1 MLEMVEGGLDLV
13 KNGLAEW
20 REARLDCPA
29 QGPVAGTYSVTRL
42 GYRERWCACAC
53 ALSVE
58 YRYIYLSTGIS
69 RLARVGR
76 WHGSRSRPG
85 AGQ

>member
-29 QGPVAGTYSVTRL
+29 QGPVVAGT
-42 GYRERWCACAC
+42 
-53 ALSVE
+53 
-58 YRYIYLSTGIS
+58 
-69 RLARVGR
+69 
-76 WHGSRSRPG
+76 
-85 AGQ
+85 Q

>member
-29 QGPVAGTYSVTRL
+29 TGGSRYPVTRL
-42 GYRERWCACAC
+42 EYRERWCACA
-53 ALSVE
+53 LSVE
-58 YRYIYLSTGIS
+58 YMYIYLSTGIS
-69 RLARVGR
+69 
-76 WHGSRSRPG
+76 
-85 AGQ
+85 